1 MKNTNDGNIQKRSNF
16 WHAALL
22 RSFFKWIWLGG
33 VVGILSGSASA
44 IFLIALEY
52 VTDTRLQHPWLL
64 FLLPLGGALV
74 SFMYL
79 KFGKNSSKGNNL
91 IIEQIHNGNE
101 AIPLRMAP
109 LVLFGTLVTHLFGG
123 SAGREGTA
131 VQMGGSLAERFGKWI
146 KAGPIDRKILLM
158 CGISGGFGSV
168 FGTPLAGTV
177 FGLEVIAIGLI
188 QYEALIPCFTASF
201 VGHLVTTQLWGVEH
215 VQYPQMIATALTLI
229 VLLKVIAASLL
240 FALASICFSELTH
253 ALKKLF
259 SILFRNPM
267 LKSAVGGLIVIGL
280 VYLVGSREYLGLSV
294 PLITDAFH
302 QDIPTFA
309 FLWKLIFTS
318 VTLGTGFQGGEV
330 TPLFAIGAT
339 LGHTLADLFHMYG
352 PFLAALGFVAV
363 FCGATHTPIAC
374 FLMGIELF
382 GSNGAVYLF
391 IACVISYL
399 FSGYSGIYTSQR
411 IGVSKSHL
419 MNVPPGTTLAT
430 RRNLTFMER
439 RSKVHK
445 EAEETDNQHK

>member
-1 MKNTNDGNIQKRSNF
+1 MKHWNIHKALNL
-16 WHAALL
+16 WHAALF
-22 RSFFKWIWLGG
+22 RSFFKWIWMGG
-33 VVGILSGSASA
+33 TVGILSGSASA

-52 VTDTRLQHPWLL
+52 VTDTRLQNPWLL
-64 FLLPLGGALV
+64 YLLPLGGALV
-74 SFMYL
+74 SFLYW
-79 KFGKNSSKGNNL
+79 KFGKNSAKGNNL

-109 LVLFGTLVTHLFGG
+109 LVLFGTLITHLFGG

-146 KAGPIDRKILLM
+146 KAGPVDRKILLM

-177 FGLEVIAIGLI
+177 FGLEVAAIGLI
-188 QYEALIPCFTASF
+188 QYEALLPCFTASF
-201 VGHLVTTQLWGVEH
+201 VGHLVTTQLWGAHH
-215 VQYPQMIATALTLI
+215 VHYPQMIAPELSLT
-229 VLLKVIAASLL
+229 VLLKVTAASLV

-259 SILFRNPM
+259 AKVFHNPM
-267 LKSAVGGLIVIGL
+267 LKSVVGGMLIIGL
-280 VYLVGSREYLGLSV
+280 VFIIGSREYLGLSI
-294 PLITDAFH
+294 PLLTDAFH
-302 QDIPTFA
+302 QDVPTFA

-318 VTLGTGFQGGEV
+318 ITLGAGFQGGEV
-330 TPLFAIGAT
+330 TPLFVIGAT

-352 PFLAALGFVAV
+352 PFLAALGFIAV

-382 GSNGAVYLF
+382 GSDGAVYMF
-391 IACVISYL
+391 IACLVSYL

-411 IGVSKSHL
+411 IGISKSHL
-419 MNVPPGTTLAT
+419 ISVPPGTTLAT
-430 RRNLTFMER
+430 RRNLLFDKR
-439 RSKVHK
+439 NSKAHH
-445 EAEETDNQHK
+445 EAEETDNEK

>member
-1 MKNTNDGNIQKRSNF
+1 MLSHA
-16 WHAALL
+16 WHAALF

-33 VVGILSGSASA
+33 VVGLLSGSASA
-44 IFLIALEY
+44 VFLIALEY
-52 VTDTRLQHPWLL
+52 VTDTRMQHPWLL
-64 FLLPLGGALV
+64 YLLPLGGALV
-74 SFMYL
+74 SFVYMKY
-79 KFGKNSSKGNNL
+79 GKNSSKGNNL

-146 KAGPIDRKILLM
+146 KAGALERRILLM

-188 QYEALIPCFTASF
+188 QYEALIPCFTASL

-215 VQYPQMIATALTLI
+215 IQYPQMIAPALSLA
-229 VLLKVIAASLL
+229 VLLKVLAASLV
-240 FALASICFSELTH
+240 FALASIGFSELTH
-253 ALKKLF
+253 ALKKVF
-259 SILFRNPM
+259 AKILHNPM

-280 VYLVGSREYLGLSV
+280 VFLVGSRDYLGLGI
-294 PLITDAFH
+294 PLITDSFE
-302 QDIPTFA
+302 QDVPTFA

-339 LGHTLADLFHMYG
+339 LGHTLADLFYLYG
-352 PFLAALGFVAV
+352 PFLAGLGFIAV

-382 GSNGAVYLF
+382 GSNGAVYMF
-391 IACVISYL
+391 IACLISYV
-399 FSGYSGIYTSQR
+399 FSGYSGIYTSQL
-411 IGVSKSHL
+411 IGMSKSHL
-419 MNVPPGTTLAT
+419 IQVPEGTTLAT
-430 RRNLTFMER
+430 RQKLTMPAR
-439 RSKVHK
+439 RSKARRNDGK
-445 EAEETDNQHK
+445 EQE